1 MSSLKASVAGEREL
15 SPPVIVAEEVTKRF
29 RTPGHVHFP
38 SPRSFRFRFEKPTV
52 KVALEGVSLAIPRGE
67 IFGFLGP
74 NGAGKT
80 TLIKTI
86 VGLLAPTEGRCLIR
100 DADGRAFDSHTREA
114 KLKLGY
120 LPEQPYYHEFLTA
133 EEFLLFHGRLLGLD
147 DKEILAKVPPLLKRV
162 GLTQARHQK
171 LETFSKGMLQRVGL
185 AQALIHDPDILVLD
199 EPMSGL
205 DPIGRREVREIITAI
220 GETGK
225 TIFFSTHIIH
235 DVEVI
240 CTTVG
245 YIREGVLMG
254 AGPIDKLLGKT
265 VRSME
270 IRFSLADGR
279 DPREVPALKQAR
291 KTMDGWVIEVEADAN
306 RLEYDVQEVLRRVLD
321 GKGTVRSVVPRRSTL
336 EDLLFTGSAPL

>member
-1 MSSLKASVAGEREL
+1 MAA
-15 SPPVIVAEEVTKRF
+15 PVITVEDVTKKF
-29 RTPGHVHFP
+29 RTPGHVRFP
-38 SPRSFRFRFEKPTV
+38 SPRSFKFSFEKPTV
-52 KVALEGVSLAIPRGE
+52 KVALEGVSLTIPRGG

-86 VGLLAPTEGRCLIR
+86 VGLLTPTKGRCFIR
-100 DADGRAFDSHTREA
+100 GADGRAFESHTREA
-114 KLKLGY
+114 KLRLGY
-120 LPEQPYYHEFLTA
+120 LPERPYYHEFLSA
-133 EEFLLFHGRLLGLD
+133 EEFLIFHGRLLGLD
-147 DKEILAKVPPLLKRV
+147 DAEILAKIQPLLKRV
-162 GLTQARHQK
+162 GLAQARHQK
-171 LETFSKGMLQRVGL
+171 LHTFSKGMLQRVGL

-225 TIFFSTHIIH
+225 TIFFSTHIIP

-254 AGPIDKLLGKT
+254 AGPIDTLLGKT
-265 VRSME
+265 VQSME
-270 IRFSLADGR
+270 IRFSLAGGR
-279 DPREVPALKQAR
+279 DPRAVHALKNAR

-321 GKGTVRSVVPRRSTL
+321 EKGVVRSVVPRRSTL
-336 EDLLFTGSAPL
+336 EDLLFTGSLAR